1 MSSEDKEPKRLFI
14 IQKSGNKLKKWVV
27 KEKLTPLPNVVKEV
41 ELPAVEQEEPELAKA
56 EDEPESDVEEVP
68 TPEAVE
74 GKKKYNPFPYKKR
87 GRKPAVKEPKPE
99 KVRYGKPVF
108 FGQQNYRDYV
118 IMNQPGYEL
127 KNAEEPDYIKEIY
140 LKRHGKEDWTDLKKA
155 GTWSRYI
162 TWNKPTME
170 ESAKDMSEK
179 FGIRILLDLD
189 SEPVK
194 RVIKKKEDNAK
205 AGKEE

>member
-1 MSSEDKEPKRLFI
+1 MSSEDKERKRLFI
-14 IQKSGNKLKKWVV
+14 VQKSGNKIKKWVV
-27 KEKLTPLPNVVKEV
+27 REKLTPPPNVVKEL
-41 ELPAVEQEEPELAKA
+41 ELPKVEQEIPESAKA
-56 EDEPESDVEEVP
+56 EDESDVEEVP

-99 KVRYGKPVF
+99 KVRYGKPIYC
-108 FGQQNYRDYV
+108 GQAGYRDYT

-127 KNAEEPDYIKEIY
+127 KNEDEAEHIKEIY
-140 LKRHGKEDWTDLKKA
+140 LKRHKKEDWTDLKKA
-155 GTWSRYI
+155 GTWASGLL
-162 TWNKPTME
+162 WNKPTME

-194 RVIKKKEDNAK
+194 RVPKKKEDNAK
-205 AGKEE
+205 AEKEE